1 MFFSGFFAC
10 IFKGKGNYWWAFLV
24 IWHRGLPSFLESHVL
39 QYLNKILQFI
49 QSIISWPFWNFQT
62 MWHMFYG
69 CFYWRVCFCNL
80 RVKCYSF
87 FTRRIFLKCFL
98 ITSEK
103 VFVIFI
109 SFQIS
114 DGKILVTCDAIK
126 YLLTVVTFVIVIRKL
141 IKSTKKKKTG
151 RGDTL
156 KWEEIQKGSEFWKRR
171 LYRKEV
177 TVRKPKRR

>member
-10 IFKGKGNYWWAFLV
+10 IIKGKGWAFWLNYWWAFRV
-24 IWHRGLPSFLESHVL
+24 IWHRGLPSFLESHVV

-69 CFYWRVCFCNL
+69 CFYWRVCFCDL

-87 FTRRIFLKCFL
+87 FTRRIFFKCFL

-126 YLLTVVTFVIVIRKL
+126 YFLTVVTFVIVIRKL
-141 IKSTKKKKTG
+141 IKSTKKKKQEVEILWNG
-151 RGDTL
+151 KKFKRGASFEREGCTEKKL
-156 KWEEIQKGSEFWKRR
+156 Q
-171 LYRKEV
+171 
-177 TVRKPKRR
+177 